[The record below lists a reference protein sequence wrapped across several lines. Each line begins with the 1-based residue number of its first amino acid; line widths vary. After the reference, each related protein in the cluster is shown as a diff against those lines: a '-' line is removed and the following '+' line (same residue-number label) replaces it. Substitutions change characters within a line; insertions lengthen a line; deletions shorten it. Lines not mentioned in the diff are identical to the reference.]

1 MELEEEL
8 ELELEEEEELEEIG
22 SAKLTFFILVNERT
36 RIFIA

>member
-8 ELELEEEEELEEIG
+8 ELAEEELEEIG
-22 SAKLTFFILVNERT
+22 SVKLTFFILVNERT